1 MLLNQSIVPIT
12 FKYKENEVILDVY
25 NYLKNP
31 IVDKYKNYYVDPS
44 KYKNAIISDFNIT
57 PQGIY
62 GSINISK
69 NQFMD
74 FSDTSYYSYNTESGN
89 TYLTQNKN
97 SIDGNKK
104 LIDLQMQKE
113 QIEMSK
119 EYGSGVSF

>member
-1 MLLNQSIVPIT
+1 
-12 FKYKENEVILDVY
+12 EVILDVY